1 MFEAF
6 AKKANTVGIETV
18 DNLKFT
24 KLAEHIGEE
33 LKIWG
38 FFFNSSGKYGESVTV
53 ITSPETGVN
62 LPKRYVPLFKGLA
75 DEEIAEITSGHVTL
89 VNIRPIETKS
99 GDSTTFEIKVEG
111 V

>member
-1 MFEAF
+1 MFESF

-18 DNLKFT
+18 DNLTFT
-24 KLAEHIGEE
+24 KLAEHVGEE

-38 FFFNSSGKYGESVTV
+38 YFFNSSGKYGESVTV

-62 LPKRYVPLFKGLA
+62 LPKRYVALFKGLG
-75 DEEIAEITSGHVTL
+75 DEEIEAITSGRVTL

-99 GDSTTFEIKVEG
+99 GDSTTFEIKVD
-111 V
+111 